1 MRFCELTWPVL
12 RQVPREQVVV
22 VAPLAACEQHGRH
35 LPVFTDTYL
44 VTAVA
49 EGVERRLPDKVLLL
63 PTFWL
68 GASHHH
74 LPFGATLSLEA
85 DFHAQVLA
93 ELLRPLLDD
102 GYRRIL
108 ALNGHGGN
116 IDTMHVALR
125 RLHPRYPHCLLTG
138 ASYWELAQEELAAV
152 AEGPRKVMGHAC
164 EFETSMILALRPD
177 LVRHE
182 EIRDDGL
189 PEDPRLRGLFTAED
203 MAQRTRRGVF
213 GYPEKASADKG
224 RRMLEAAIGRC
235 VEVVEALLARPLPS
249 SGL

>member
-1 MRFCELTWPVL
+1 MRFHEMTWPML

-22 VAPLAACEQHGRH
+22 MVPIAACEQHGRH
-35 LPVFTDTYL
+35 LPVFTDTFL

-49 EGVERRLPDKVLLL
+49 EGIEGRLPDKILLL

-74 LPFGATLSLEA
+74 LPFGATLSLAA
-85 DFHAQVLA
+85 DLHAQVLA
-93 ELLRPLLDD
+93 ALVRPLLDD
-102 GYRRIL
+102 GHRRIL
-108 ALNGHGGN
+108 ILNGHGGN
-116 IDTMHVALR
+116 IDTLHVALR
-125 RLHPRYPHCLLTG
+125 ILQPEYPHCLLTG
-138 ASYWELAQEELAAV
+138 ASYWELAQAELAGL

-164 EFETSMILALRPD
+164 EFETSMILALRPE
-177 LVRHE
+177 LVKQE

-203 MAQRTRRGVF
+203 MAQRTHRGVV

-224 RRMLEAAIGRC
+224 RRMLEAAIARGL
-235 VEVVEALLARPLPS
+235 EVVQALLAKPLPT